1 MIKIV
6 NETLNVGEANNKL
19 EGFVKVTNETLNI
32 GETYNKLKGFVKV
45 INETLNIGEK
55 RKVFIYLLYRIVAVT
70 IGAGKSIIDKFKTKR
85 VK

>member
-32 GETYNKLKGFVKV
+32 GETHNKLKGFVKI
-45 INETLNIGEK
+45 INETLHIGEK
-55 RKVFIYLLYRIVAVT
+55 EKGYIYLLYRIVA
-70 IGAGKSIIDKFKTKR
+70 IIIKAGKSIIDKFKTKR